1 MSFENI
7 KLEKGMYAVFNKSFT
22 EILESLD
29 PSDDYRGTEFEGLD
43 AYQRQLKRFGIKVSG
58 PGCDVVE
65 KFFENSESAILFPEF
80 VSRAVKAG
88 MKINDV
94 IPSIISTKI
103 YTNNIDCRLLTT
115 NIEDASSSSV
125 EEAISLPEVRIRTNN
140 DLLKLKKYGH
150 HITSSYE
157 AIRLQNLDMVAIIL
171 KRLGTL
177 FTVHQLHEIVNT
189 IGDDY
194 TPITSASLTYDK
206 LLTLWTSL
214 KPYRMN
220 VMLTS
225 YDTAKDILSLSEF
238 RDANAGLDFHGTGK
252 EITPLG
258 AKLVCSNYLQNNLI
272 VGFDSNFTFQMFQMG
287 DLIVDYNKLI
297 DKQLND
303 AAVSLVFGF
312 SKILSKSLKVL
323 DYSGS

>member
-65 KFFENSESAILFPEF
+65 KFFENSESAVLFPEF
-80 VSRAVKAG
+80 VSRAIKAG
-88 MKINDV
+88 MKMNDV

-115 NIEDASSSSV
+115 NVEDATSTYS
-125 EEAISLPEVRIRTNN
+125 EEASYLPEVRIRTNN
-140 DLLKLKKYGH
+140 TLLKLKKYGH
-150 HITSSYE
+150 YITTSYE
-157 AIRLQNLDMVAIIL
+157 ALRLQNLDMVAIIL
-171 KRLGTL
+171 KRIGTL
-177 FTVHQLHEIVNT
+177 FTVHQLHEIVNS
-189 IGDDY
+189 IGTY
-194 TPITSASLTYDK
+194 TPITSTSLTYDK
-206 LLTLWTSL
+206 LLSLWTSIR
-214 KPYRMN
+214 PYRMN

-225 YDTAKDILSLSEF
+225 YNTAKDLLSLSEF

-258 AKLVCSNYLQNNLI
+258 AKLVCSNHLNEKLI

-287 DLIVDYNKLI
+287 DLIIDYDKLI
-297 DKQLND
+297 DKQLKN
-303 AAVSLVFGF
+303 AAVSLIFGF

>member
-1 MSFENI
+1 VSFENI

-29 PSDDYRGTEFEGLD
+29 PSEDYRGTELEGLD

-65 KFFENSESAILFPEF
+65 KFFENSESAVLFPEF

-88 MKINDV
+88 IKINDV

-103 YTNNIDCRLLTT
+103 YTNNIDCRVLTT
-115 NIEDASSSSV
+115 DVENASSVSTD
-125 EEAISLPEVRIRTNN
+125 EAISFSEIKIRTNSN
-140 DLLKLKKYGH
+140 LLKLKKYGH
-150 HITSSYE
+150 NISSSYE
-157 AIRLQNLDMVAIIL
+157 ALRLQNLDMIAIIL
-171 KRLGTL
+171 KRIGML
-177 FTVHQLHEIVNT
+177 FTVHQLHEMVNSL
-189 IGDDY
+189 GSY
-194 TPITSASLTYDK
+194 TPITSSSLTYDQ
-206 LLTLWTSL
+206 LLNLWSAL

-220 VMLTS
+220 VILTS
-225 YDTAKDILSLSEF
+225 RSTAKDILSLSEF

-258 AKLVCSNYLQNNLI
+258 AKLVYSDFLSNKLV
-272 VGFDSNFTFQMFQMG
+272 VGFDRNFTFQMFQMG

-297 DKQLND
+297 DKQLKN
-303 AAVSLVFGF
+303 AAVSLIFGF
-312 SKILSKSLKVL
+312 SKILPNSLKAL

>member
-65 KFFENSESAILFPEF
+65 KFFENSESAVLFPEF
-80 VSRAVKAG
+80 VSRAIKAG
-88 MKINDV
+88 MKIDDV

-115 NIEDASSSSV
+115 NVEDASSAPN
-125 EEAISLPEVRIRTNN
+125 EEATYLPEVRIRTNN
-140 DLLKLKKYGH
+140 TLLKLKKYGH
-150 HITSSYE
+150 YITSSYE
-157 AIRLQNLDMVAIIL
+157 ALRLQNLDMVAIIL
-171 KRLGTL
+171 KRVGAL
-177 FTVHQLHEIVNT
+177 FTVHQLHEIVNS
-189 IGDDY
+189 IGTY
-194 TPITSASLTYDK
+194 TPITSTSLTYDK
-206 LLTLWTSL
+206 LLSLWTSI

-220 VMLTS
+220 IMLTS
-225 YDTAKDILSLSEF
+225 YNTAKDILSLSEF

-258 AKLVCSNYLQNNLI
+258 AKLVCSSYLNEKLI

-287 DLIVDYNKLI
+287 DLIIDYDKLI
-297 DKQLND
+297 DKQLKNT
-303 AAVSLVFGF
+303 AVSLVFGF